1 MLLNNYCLVNINF
14 IYCVSVCACPCPP
27 KGQKQKEAVD
37 SITPSLGSVTQ
48 HLDAKFHT
56 FSFFF
61 FFKFCGSW
69 AFLQLQCEGLVALQ
83 HVGSQYPDQESNL
96 HPPHWKVDFQPV
108 DHQGSRH
115 IFCVFGDQFSNI
127 QKHTEGIPW
136 RSSSQDSAL
145 SPPREWVQSLVR
157 ELRS

>member
-37 SITPSLGSVTQ
+37 SITPSLGNVTQ

-61 FFKFCGSW
+61 FLNF
-69 AFLQLQCEGLVALQ
+69 VALGLLSSCSARAQ
-83 HVGSQYPDQESNL
+83 SPCSMWDLSTLTRNRIYI
-96 HPPHWKVDFQPV
+96 PHIGRW
-108 DHQGSRH
+108 
-115 IFCVFGDQFSNI
+115 IFNQWATREVPTFSVYLGTSFPIFRNI
-127 QKHTEGIPW
+127 QREFPGGPAVRTLHFHHPGNGFNPW
-136 RSSSQDSAL
+136 L
-145 SPPREWVQSLVR
+145 GN
-157 ELRS
+157 